1 MHCSQFTVSQ
11 FFFEGVALLHGII
24 SYTYLYIYLII
35 LTLIKAFI
43 HPLQEIKN
51 CDIVKL
57 FSQKSI

>member
-11 FFFEGVALLHGII
+11 FFFEGWPLLESIFL
-24 SYTYLYIYLII
+24 YTYLYIYLII

-51 CDIVKL
+51 CDIVIL
-57 FSQKSI
+57 

>member
-43 HPLQEIKN
+43 HPLQEITN
-51 CDIVKL
+51 CDTVKL
-57 FSQKSI
+57 